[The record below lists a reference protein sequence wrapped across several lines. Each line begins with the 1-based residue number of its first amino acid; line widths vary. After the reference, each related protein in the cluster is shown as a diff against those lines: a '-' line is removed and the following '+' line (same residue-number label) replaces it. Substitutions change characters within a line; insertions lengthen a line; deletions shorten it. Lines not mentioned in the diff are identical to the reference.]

1 MLSPS
6 DRHNVPSLLFR
17 FFSLLSPPHLKRS
30 LFCGAVM
37 LLFMIFQIPGA
48 LRSWN
53 ADFLPSPDR
62 SEESVFL

>member
-1 MLSPS
+1 MLSSS

-17 FFSLLSPPHLKRS
+17 FFSLLSPSHLKRS
-30 LFCGAVM
+30 PLCDAVM

-53 ADFLPSPDR
+53 ADFPPSPAR